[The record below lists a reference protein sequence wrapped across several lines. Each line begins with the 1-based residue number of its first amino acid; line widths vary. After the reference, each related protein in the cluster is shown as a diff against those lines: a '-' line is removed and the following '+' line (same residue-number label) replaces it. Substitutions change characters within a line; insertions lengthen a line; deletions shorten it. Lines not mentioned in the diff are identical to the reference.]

1 MQPRITPQI
10 SPQISPQ
17 RHRGTEA
24 QRRKE
29 FFFTTEV
36 TEITE
41 FLLLFLFRAL
51 RVLRGNNVLLCV
63 SVVSPQL
70 TVSQGLGSRRRR
82 PHRFAAIRTAHVVS
96 ADGAPA
102 VTTARGQG
110 MAALR
115 TIAEVRS
122 DLGTAVG
129 ARYQQRLAQQ
139 EVRNKAQ
146 GLGYENHQQ
155 RPQQRIHAATLGVRI
170 HVADHQDD
178 DANDNAT
185 EYADQHQKR
194 HRGYVSFEVRQ
205 ESQQADLYEQ
215 EPQHCDNSCDSRNN
229 GEFATKVRL
238 YLDLVHRF
246 SPSCSPAKP
255 SMS

>member
-36 TEITE
+36 TEITA

-51 RVLRGNNVLLCV
+51 RALRALRANNVFLCV

-70 TVSQGLGSRRRR
+70 TVSQDLGMRRRR

-115 TIAEVRS
+115 TIPEVRS
-122 DLGTAVG
+122 DLDTEVG
-129 ARYQQRLAQQ
+129 ARYQQGLAQQ
-139 EVRNKAQ
+139 
-146 GLGYENHQQ
+146 
-155 RPQQRIHAATLGVRI
+155 
-170 HVADHQDD
+170 
-178 DANDNAT
+178 
-185 EYADQHQKR
+185 
-194 HRGYVSFEVRQ
+194 
-205 ESQQADLYEQ
+205 
-215 EPQHCDNSCDSRNN
+215 
-229 GEFATKVRL
+229 
-238 YLDLVHRF
+238 
-246 SPSCSPAKP
+246 
-255 SMS
+255 